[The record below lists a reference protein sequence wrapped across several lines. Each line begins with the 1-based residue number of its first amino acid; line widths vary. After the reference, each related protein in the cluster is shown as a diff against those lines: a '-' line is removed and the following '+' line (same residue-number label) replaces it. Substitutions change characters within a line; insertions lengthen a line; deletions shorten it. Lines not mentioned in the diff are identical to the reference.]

1 MSFIYASIAA
11 MKKIIKIISSLTLI
25 IILGFGIYVYWQHGQ
40 LHPATDDAYTQAH
53 AINIAPRISGQV
65 SQIQVDNNQFVKKG
79 DTLFHIDRTPF
90 DIAVRKAQ
98 ANLDQTEQNVIALQK
113 QVTSAKAVLAER
125 NAELL
130 IAQQNYRRIMIL
142 VKKHSSSLSDGDTFT
157 SKLKVA
163 EAANNAAKANL
174 QQAEANLGKSGANNA
189 QVQQAKTALTQ
200 AKLNLSYTT
209 VKSPSSGYVSN
220 FSLRVGDQ
228 INAQQSYFSLIE
240 NNDWWAQANFKE
252 TDLERIRPGQT
263 ASIKV
268 DMYPGHIFKG
278 TVTSLSHGSGSSF
291 SLLPAE
297 NASGNW
303 VKVTQRFPVR
313 IHINNNSKDYP
324 LRMGASCTVVVDTTN
339 KAT

>member
-1 MSFIYASIAA
+1 MSFIYASMAA
-11 MKKIIKIISSLTLI
+11 MKKTIKIISSLTLI
-25 IILGFGIYVYWQHGQ
+25 IILGFAIYVYWQHGR
-40 LHPATDDAYTQAH
+40 LHPSTDDAYTQAH
-53 AINIAPRISGQV
+53 AINIAPRVSGQV

-79 DTLFHIDRTPF
+79 DILFRIDRTPF
-90 DIAVRKAQ
+90 DIAIRKAQ
-98 ANLDQTEQNVIALQK
+98 ANLEQTKQNVTALQK

-174 QQAEANLGKSGANNA
+174 QQAQANLGKSGDNNA
-189 QVQQAKTALTQ
+189 QVQQAETALAQ

-209 VKSPSSGYVSN
+209 VKSPSTGYVSN

-263 ASIKV
+263 ARVKV

-324 LRMGASCTVVVDTTN
+324 LRMGASCTVVVNTTD
-339 KAT
+339 KTA